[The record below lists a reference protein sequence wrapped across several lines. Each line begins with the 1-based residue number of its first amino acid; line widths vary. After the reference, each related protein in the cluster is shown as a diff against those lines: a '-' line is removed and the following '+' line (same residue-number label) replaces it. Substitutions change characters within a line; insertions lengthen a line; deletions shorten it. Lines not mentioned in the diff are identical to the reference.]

1 MSLVK
6 ISAHGQITIPKKL
19 RDALDLK
26 EGDVAEVEAHEGK
39 LVVIPRRVIRNKAWE
54 GLLVVMDKVHAQN
67 PDVSEEEVVKEALK
81 AVKELR
87 AERHAAAEKN

>member
-6 ISAHGQITIPKKL
+6 VSAHGQITIPKKL

-26 EGDVAEVEAHEGK
+26 GGDVAEVEAHEGK
-39 LVVIPRRVIRNKAWE
+39 LVVTPRRVIRNKAWE
-54 GLLVVMDKVHAQN
+54 GLLAVMDKVHTQN
-67 PDVSEEEVVKEALK
+67 SGVSEEEVVKEALK

-87 AERHAAAEKN
+87 AEYHAAAEKN